1 MNEIEQWGFT
11 RSIKIWDK
19 TPKILEKY
27 ELYYLDTKIYIIM
40 KINDEIVDRLN
51 FCLVIWICDKESL
64 I

>member
-1 MNEIEQWGFT
+1 MGFT
-11 RSIKIWDK
+11 RSTKIWDK

>member
-1 MNEIEQWGFT
+1 MGFT
-11 RSIKIWDK
+11 SLTKIWDK